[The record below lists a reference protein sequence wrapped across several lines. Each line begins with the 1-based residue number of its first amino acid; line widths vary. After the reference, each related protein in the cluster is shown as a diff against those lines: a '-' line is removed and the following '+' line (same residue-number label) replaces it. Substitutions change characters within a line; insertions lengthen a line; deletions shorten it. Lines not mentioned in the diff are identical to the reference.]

1 MDIKQVKFNKRDYG
15 PDHIT
20 IDFGKYELSV
30 ITGKGAYGGSEGMY
44 EIAIFEDGDF
54 VRLPGFGFLD
64 DDVIGYLSS
73 QRVNGMIKKMF
84 AITGND
90 PVLVK

>member
-1 MDIKQVKFNKRDYG
+1 
-15 PDHIT
+15 
-20 IDFGKYELSV
+20 
-30 ITGKGAYGGSEGMY
+30 
-44 EIAIFEDGDF
+44 
-54 VRLPGFGFLD
+54 LPGFGFLD

>member
-20 IDFGKYELSV
+20 LDFGKYELSV
-30 ITGKGAYGGSEGMY
+30 ITGKGAYGGSAGMY

-54 VRLPGFGFLD
+54 VRLPGIGFD
-64 DDVIGYLSS
+64 GDDVIGHLTS
-73 QRVNGMIKKMF
+73 QRVNGIIKKMF
-84 AITGND
+84 SITGNE
-90 PVLVK
+90 PVLI